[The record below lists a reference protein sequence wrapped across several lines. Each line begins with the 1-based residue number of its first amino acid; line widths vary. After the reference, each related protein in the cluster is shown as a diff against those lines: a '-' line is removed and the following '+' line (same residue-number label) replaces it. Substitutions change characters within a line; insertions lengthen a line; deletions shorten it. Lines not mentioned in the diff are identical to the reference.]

1 MGGQDLHIGMT
12 TNSLMLSISSRTFQI
27 YTYTIIEKGLISI
40 LRISLVTVI
49 LILIFSL

>member
-1 MGGQDLHIGMT
+1 MDGEDLHIDMT

-27 YTYTIIEKGLISI
+27 YTYTIIEKVLISI
-40 LRISLVTVI
+40 LLISLVAVI